1 MPKAGRVEIDTRP
14 LWVIV
19 MARSR
24 PLLMLLGGAAIFWAI
39 RALPPP
45 PGLDHGAQA
54 ALAVFGICIFYWVF
68 SVLPI
73 MITGILAIVL
83 LPLSGVMSAK
93 DAYAQFGNEAV
104 FFILGAFI
112 LAAAMMQS
120 GLSARIALM
129 ILRRFGHRPVTM
141 LLGIYI
147 LNSTMSFVMSEHAVA
162 AMTFPII
169 VEIVTALRLPPGRSS
184 YGKALF
190 LSMAWGTSIGGVAT
204 LLGGAR
210 APLAIGMLREV
221 TGQTYS
227 FTQWAVLNVPLAI
240 LMMFAGW
247 GILRAWFR
255 IDLQD
260 ISAAERAIQERLLSS
275 GHPTLQQVSIG
286 AIMGVTILAWIVLG
300 EEFGLANIALAAVVA
315 LFAFRVVQWR
325 DIEGYVNW
333 GLILMYG
340 GAISLGSAL
349 NKSGAASWVSHVTIA
364 QWASGPMTVA
374 LMISLAAMAL
384 TEVMSHSAAVAI
396 IMPVS
401 IAVAQQFGMNARA
414 MAPLVAVPAGIAFM
428 LPVGTPANAIAFS
441 SGYMRLTDMLWP
453 GLALNIVA
461 YILFNLLV
469 FYYWPL
475 VGVHI

>member
-1 MPKAGRVEIDTRP
+1 
-14 LWVIV
+14 
-19 MARSR
+19 
-24 PLLMLLGGAAIFWAI
+24 
-39 RALPPP
+39 
-45 PGLDHGAQA
+45 
-54 ALAVFGICIFYWVF
+54 
-68 SVLPI
+68 
-73 MITGILAIVL
+73 
-83 LPLSGVMSAK
+83 
-93 DAYAQFGNEAV
+93 
-104 FFILGAFI
+104 
-112 LAAAMMQS
+112 
-120 GLSARIALM
+120 
-129 ILRRFGHRPVTM
+129 
-141 LLGIYI
+141 
-147 LNSTMSFVMSEHAVA
+147 VA
-162 AMTFPII
+162 
-169 VEIVTALRLPPGRSS
+169 
-184 YGKALF
+184 
-190 LSMAWGTSIGGVAT
+190 
-204 LLGGAR
+204 
-210 APLAIGMLREV
+210 
-221 TGQTYS
+221 
-227 FTQWAVLNVPLAI
+227 
-240 LMMFAGW
+240 
-247 GILRAWFR
+247 
-255 IDLQD
+255 
-260 ISAAERAIQERLLSS
+260 
-275 GHPTLQQVSIG
+275 IG

-300 EEFGLANIALAAVVA
+300 EEFGLANIALASVVA

-441 SGYMRLTDMLWP
+441 SGYMRLSDMLWP